1 MVRTRETEWTHR
13 ILYFHHQTELHRPNI
28 LEVLD
33 HIDRSRYNPWVVLP
47 GDGALRQELERRDV
61 PVTIAAPK
69 RVPRVERYTALAQP
83 GEVSR
88 GRCIIAEV
96 SPDVVHINSTALEL
110 IYAGVAARLCAVPV
124 VWHVREVGGRKT
136 HSEMVAKLVRGCAA
150 RIVPVSRAAAAWL
163 GSSLTGQV
171 VVIPDSVDTDRFS
184 PHRSPSPELR
194 TRFGI
199 SDGVPTV
206 GHIGMMVP
214 VRRVKDF
221 IRAAAVVHRSVD
233 AQFVVVNSDP
243 GQRCTLLRDLRR
255 LGKELGIS
263 RRLRFAPPHTDLDDL
278 LPCLDIVVSSS
289 GAGSLTLALLKAAAC
304 GKPIIAARTS
314 GIPAGIVHDKTGLV
328 VEPNDVDALA
338 GAMLTL
344 IDSPEQT
351 ARLGAAGRSYVMEHF
366 SARCTVRLIETLYD
380 QVIREA
386 AAREFGREGNKVA
399 RTVRTLSRAASPSS
413 SLSASS
419 LPEYTVG

>member
-1 MVRTRETEWTHR
+1 MERPSETKCTHR
-13 ILYFHHQTELHRPNI
+13 ILYFHHQTELHTPNI
-28 LEVLD
+28 IEALD
-33 HIDRSRYNPWVVLP
+33 HLDRSRYSPWVVLP
-47 GDGALRQELERRDV
+47 GDGALRRELERRDV
-61 PVTIAAPK
+61 PVTIATPK
-69 RVPRVERYTALAQP
+69 RVPRAERYTALVQP

-88 GRCIIAEV
+88 GRRVIGEV

-110 IYAGVAARLCAVPV
+110 IYAGVAARLYTVPV
-124 VWHVREVGGRKT
+124 VWHVREVGDRKT
-136 HSEMVAKLVRGCAA
+136 RSETVAKLVRGCAA
-150 RIVPVSRAAAAWL
+150 RIVSVSRAAAAWL
-163 GSSLTGQV
+163 GSSLNGQV
-171 VVIPDSVDTDRFS
+171 VVIPDSVDTARFS
-184 PHRSPSPELR
+184 PHRPPSPELCAR
-194 TRFGI
+194 LGI
-199 SDGVPTV
+199 SDGVPAV

-214 VRRVKDF
+214 ARRVKDF

-243 GQRCTLLRDLRR
+243 GQHCTLLRDLRR

-263 RRLRFAPPHTDLDDL
+263 RRLRFTPPHTELDDL

-289 GAGSLTLALLKAAAC
+289 GAGSMSLALLKAAAC
-304 GKPIIAARTS
+304 GKPIIAVRAS

-351 ARLGAAGRSYVMEHF
+351 SRLGAAGRSHVVEHF
-366 SARCTVRLIETLYD
+366 SVCCSARLIETLYD

-399 RTVRTLSRAASPSS
+399 RTVRMLSRAASPSS

-419 LPEYTVG
+419 LPECTVG